1 MRNEKS
7 HQPRGNIKGWE
18 IRRKIVPLGDAFE
31 GFKTDPP
38 ALRRV
43 SWYTTT
49 QFQIHVLFAP
59 VMAAMITAAQN

>member
-1 MRNEKS
+1 
-7 HQPRGNIKGWE
+7 
-18 IRRKIVPLGDAFE
+18 VPLGDAFE

-43 SWYTTT
+43 GWYTAT

-59 VMAAMITAAQN
+59 VIRAAMIAAAQSRFRLIQTSS